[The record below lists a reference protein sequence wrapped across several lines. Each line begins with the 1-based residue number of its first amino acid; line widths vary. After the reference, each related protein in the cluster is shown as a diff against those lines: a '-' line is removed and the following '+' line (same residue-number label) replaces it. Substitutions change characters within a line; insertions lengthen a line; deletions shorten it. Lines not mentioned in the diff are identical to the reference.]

1 MVILGR
7 MGLEDV
13 GRGLTLGDVDQWIN
27 LSAGAHLGHSAIH
40 ENICV
45 VVFLLFVLPGTLA
58 LGFSGCLFFNNEL
71 LLISAWTTKRILII
85 HLYLVLA
92 AVVSRLVGTARRLVN
107 SI

>member
-13 GRGLTLGDVDQWIN
+13 RSGSLGDVDKWVN
-27 LSAGAHLGHSAIH
+27 LSVGTHLSHSAIH

-45 VVFLLFVLPGTLA
+45 VVFLLFMLPGTLA
-58 LGFSGCLFFNNEL
+58 VVFSGCLFFNHEL
-71 LLISAWTTKRILII
+71 VLISTWTTKRILII
-85 HLYLVLA
+85 HLHLVLTGLA
-92 AVVSRLVGTARRLVN
+92 SQLICIGRLVK